1 MKRFSTYNDHH
12 TEGAFNEKEPT
23 ETDDYNRVTRYGI
36 DDPLAMSVVDSQLR
50 MGMLHVIMVAY
61 DIPPEDF
68 IGFLQ
73 MLYPT
78 KQTN

>member
-1 MKRFSTYNDHH
+1 MKSFSTYNDHH
-12 TEGAFNEKEPT
+12 TEGTFNDIGSANA
-23 ETDDYNRVTRYGI
+23 DDYNRETRFGI

-61 DIPPEDF
+61 KIPPEDF

>member
-1 MKRFSTYNDHH
+1 MA
-12 TEGAFNEKEPT
+12 EEI
-23 ETDDYNRVTRYGI
+23 DDYNKETRFGI
-36 DDPLAMSVVDSQLR
+36 DDPLAMSQVDAQLR

-73 MLYPT
+73 MLYPNN
-78 KQTN
+78 K